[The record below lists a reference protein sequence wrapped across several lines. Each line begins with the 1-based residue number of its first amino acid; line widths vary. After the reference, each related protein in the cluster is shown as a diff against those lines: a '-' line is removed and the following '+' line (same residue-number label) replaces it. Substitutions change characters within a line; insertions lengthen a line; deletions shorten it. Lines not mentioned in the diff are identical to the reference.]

1 MEVLLYSKFSKAS
14 TKLLSQLD
22 STPELAQ
29 SITLICIDNHSI
41 RKQIL
46 ADQKIKVNVLPCF
59 IRLNEEDNFDVY
71 EGQNAFDFITDLQTK
86 LKGFNQEQEMARQEM
101 ERQEMARQEMA
112 RQEMVRQEMA
122 RQEMAR
128 QETQEMKHEPERKE
142 EKEKSIL
149 QDAKRKEMERNQSQ
163 TKMEEMKTP
172 IKSKIS
178 TSISSEPV
186 KFTTIDELELESGE
200 GISSYTHIE
209 QNTNTTF
216 DDREINTKKAEST
229 VKVSSVLSKAMQMQK
244 ERA

>member
-14 TKLLSQLD
+14 TKLLSQLE
-22 STPELAQ
+22 STPELSQ
-29 SITLICIDNHSI
+29 SISLICIDNHSV

-86 LKGFNQEQEMARQEM
+86 LKEFNQRQETLRELERQEMERQEM
-101 ERQEMARQEMA
+101 ERQEMARQESL
-112 RQEMVRQEMA
+112 RELERQEMA
-122 RQEMAR
+122 RQ
-128 QETQEMKHEPERKE
+128 PERKE

-178 TSISSEPV
+178 TSVSSEPV
-186 KFTTIDELELESGE
+186 KFTTIDELELDSGE
-200 GISSYTHIE
+200 GISSYTHID

>member
-29 SITLICIDNHSI
+29 SISLICIDNHSI

-86 LKGFNQEQEMARQEM
+86 LKEFNQEQVKLERQEL

-112 RQEMVRQEMA
+112 RQEMV

-178 TSISSEPV
+178 TSISSEPI